1 MRPNFFLGL
10 LLTCTS
16 AQAQVTL
23 SGTFLNAPPGAEV
36 EITCVNNTIEFTQ
49 VAVAHTALDAQGHFT
64 LHFPWTK
71 ATEAQLQL
79 AEQQTSLFL
88 SPGDSLVLRCDYAHF
103 DSTLHYA
110 GRGAA
115 ENNYMA
121 ADVLGNFDRAAAE
134 GTALIKDAGRFTLFV
149 DSIEQVNQAL
159 LQAQDTTAWS
169 AAFRQHVRTEVKYR
183 YVYPRCMYKI
193 GYDQEKNAFVMK
205 DMPAGYFDFLQRV
218 DLDDQAAY
226 DNDSYSI
233 ALDDYVAEDPRGKL
247 NVPDS
252 LTDDQE
258 MALRVKHG
266 YTFRQK
272 LFKGKVRDHQ
282 LTKYVRD
289 QLGAFANQPDLLAW
303 LINRYKADCT
313 TPDYVA
319 IIDGLYATAQRL
331 MPGKPAPEFTLVDTA
346 GESISLADLKGKVIF
361 MDYWATWCGP
371 CIVAM
376 PKVKALE
383 EQFKDRAD
391 LVFLKVNVNDDRAR
405 WIAYLTKNTPGGLQL
420 FADERQSAE
429 LRKAYNFDGIPHV
442 VLVGKDG
449 KLVDANTYPELAGD
463 KIAKALEQ

>member
-10 LLTCTS
+10 LLVCTS

-23 SGTFLNAPPGAEV
+23 SGTFLNGPPGAEV
-36 EITCVNNTIEFTQ
+36 DLTCFNNTIEYTQ
-49 VAVAHTALDAQGHFT
+49 VAVAHAALDAQGHFT
-64 LHFPWTK
+64 LHFPWTEAK
-71 ATEAQLQL
+71 EAQLQL

-88 SPGDSLVLRCDYAHF
+88 SPGDSLVLRCDYTNF

-134 GTALIKDAGRFTLFV
+134 GTALFKDAGRFTLFV
-149 DSIEQVNQAL
+149 DSIEQANHAL
-159 LQAQDTTAWS
+159 LQTQDTTVWS
-169 AAFRQHVRTEVKYR
+169 AAFRQRMRTEVKYR
-183 YVYPRCMYKI
+183 YVNPRWMYKI
-193 GYDQEKNAFVMK
+193 GYDPEKNTFVMK
-205 DMPAGYFDFLQRV
+205 DMPAGYFDFLQRL
-218 DLDDQAAY
+218 DLDDEAAF
-226 DNDSYSI
+226 DNGTYST
-233 ALDDYVAEDPRGKL
+233 ALLRYMSEDPRSRPDL
-247 NVPDS
+247 PDS
-252 LTDDQE
+252 LTEDQK
-258 MALRVKHG
+258 MALRAKHG
-266 YTFRQK
+266 YTYRQK

-282 LTKYVRD
+282 LTKYVQD
-289 QLGAFANQPDLLAW
+289 KLGEFANQPDLLAW
-303 LINRYKADCT
+303 LMNRYKADCT

-319 IIDGLYATAQRL
+319 IINERYATAQRL
-331 MPGKPAPEFTLVDTA
+331 MPGKPAPGFTLVDSA
-346 GESISLADLKGKVIF
+346 GKSISLADLKGKVIF

-371 CIVAM
+371 CLVAM

-405 WIAYLTKNTPGGLQL
+405 WMAYLRKNTPGGLQL
-420 FADERQSAE
+420 FADEQRSAE
-429 LRKAYNFDGIPHV
+429 LRKAYNFNGIPHF

-449 KLVDANTYPELAGD
+449 GIVDAKTYLDLAAD